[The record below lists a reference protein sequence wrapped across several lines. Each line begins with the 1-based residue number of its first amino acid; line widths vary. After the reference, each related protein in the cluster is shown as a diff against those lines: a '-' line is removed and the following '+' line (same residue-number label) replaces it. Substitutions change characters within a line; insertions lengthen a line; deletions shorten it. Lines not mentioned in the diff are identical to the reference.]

1 MAGMIVLWILVGW
14 VLGVLINLLSDSL
27 PVSRRLQRPH
37 CLACTAPRPLIGL
50 SAIAARLSGRWTCE
64 YCGIPIRYR
73 NLLVEAIAALVVP
86 ALWIFRPPSIQF
98 LPALII
104 GFVFFLITVIDIE
117 HRLILHAVTLPSGI
131 IFAVLGFLDPN
142 LGIKRTLIGGAFGFV
157 IFLILYLLGGLFSR
171 WAGRKKAAVR
181 GEVALG
187 FGDVTLATLIGLAV
201 GFPGVIEALIRGIL
215 YAGLFSIAFLLL
227 MLLRRKYSAF
237 MPIPYGPFMIVG
249 AFWVYLQGWTS
260 LERLLGM

>member
-1 MAGMIVLWILVGW
+1 MATPVL
-14 VLGVLINLLSDSL
+14 
-27 PVSRRLQRPH
+27 
-37 CLACTAPRPLIGL
+37 
-50 SAIAARLSGRWTCE
+50 
-64 YCGIPIRYR
+64 
-73 NLLVEAIAALVVP
+73 
-86 ALWIFRPPSIQF
+86 
-98 LPALII
+98 
-104 GFVFFLITVIDIE
+104 E

-201 GFPGVIEALIRGIL
+201 GFPGVIEALQHRIPAAHASPPEIFRL
-215 YAGLFSIAFLLL
+215 HADTLWTFHD
-227 MLLRRKYSAF
+227 RRC
-237 MPIPYGPFMIVG
+237 
-249 AFWVYLQGWTS
+249 
-260 LERLLGM
+260 LLGVSAGMDKPRTAARNVAHFF